1 MSLFAVAGFVVLC
14 VLLEGFFSGGEIALL
29 NADRLKLKNDARN
42 GSLGAALALKMLSK
56 PHYFISTTL
65 MGTNL
70 MVVAASTVLT
80 MYFIAL
86 VGGEAEAY
94 AVAILSPLVLVFGEM
109 TPKMIYQ
116 SRANAIAPVIAY
128 PMIFFYYLF
137 GVFSRPL
144 SYFGYAVSYIVSRGK
159 PMDYNSLISREEVRR
174 MIESD
179 DITAGSDLLR
189 EEKRM
194 VANALEFGGKTA
206 GEIMVPLIEVTGL
219 NADMTVA
226 DAMPTA
232 LDEEFS
238 RYPVYEERVDEIIGV
253 VSAYDMLSRDSLSV
267 KLRDVMRKA
276 FYAPATVPLD
286 KLLPQM
292 QKKREQMAVIVD
304 EFGGAI
310 GIVSMEDVLEEI
322 VGEIE
327 DEYDDEEDAPIIK
340 QIDKDKLFMDARVEV
355 SSVNDIFPGMLPE
368 SDDYATLGGYVT
380 FAAMRIPQAGEEINA
395 ENGLRIQ
402 IMESS
407 ERAVKSVLLTV
418 PQSFLKKRLR
428 KKQIRKEFKKG

>member
-1 MSLFAVAGFVVLC
+1 MSLFAVVGFVVLC
-14 VLLEGFFSGGEIALL
+14 ILFEGFFSGGEIALL

-42 GSLGAALALKMLSK
+42 GSLGSALALKMLAK
-56 PHYFISTTL
+56 PHYFLSATL

-70 MVVAASTVLT
+70 AVVASST
-80 MYFIAL
+80 L
-86 VGGEAEAY
+86 VTFYLISRVGREAEAY
-94 AVAILSPLVLVFGEM
+94 AVMILSPLVLVFGEM

-116 SRANAIAPVIAY
+116 SKADAMAPIIAY
-128 PMIFFYYLF
+128 PMIIFYYLF
-137 GVFSRPL
+137 GVLSRPL
-144 SYFGYAVSYIVSRGK
+144 SYFGYAISYILSGGK
-159 PMDYNSLISREEVRR
+159 PMDYNAMITREEVRR

-194 VANALEFGGKTA
+194 VANALEFGGKTV
-206 GEIMVPLIEVTGL
+206 GEIMVPLIDVAALDAE
-219 NADMTVA
+219 MTVA
-226 DAMPTA
+226 DVMPTA
-232 LDEEFS
+232 LEEEFS
-238 RYPVYEERVDEIIGV
+238 RYPVYEGRVDEIIGV
-253 VSAYDMLSRDSLSV
+253 VSAYDMLSRNSLSI

-276 FYAPATVPLD
+276 FYVPVTIPLD

-292 QKKREQMAVIVD
+292 QKKRESMAVVVD
-304 EFGGAI
+304 EFGGAV

-327 DEYDDEEDAPIIK
+327 DEYDDEDDAPIIK
-340 QIDKDKLFMDARVEV
+340 QIAKDKLFMDARVAV
-355 SSVNDIFPGMLPE
+355 SSVNEILPGVLPE

-380 FAAMRIPQAGEEINA
+380 FAAMRIPQAGDEINV

-428 KKQIRKEFKKG
+428 KKQIRKELKKG